1 VLDIVDDE
9 GLAEN
14 ACVMGNR
21 LLDGLRRLQGKHAVI
36 GDVRGYG
43 LFIGVDLVSDLV
55 ARTPATD
62 VADYVKNRMREHR
75 ILLGC
80 EGPFDNILK
89 IRPPLTIDEEGVDMI
104 LAVLA
109 EVLTEVDA
117 LSA

>member
-1 VLDIVDDE
+1 MQAV
-9 GLAEN
+9 
-14 ACVMGNR
+14 
-21 LLDGLRRLQGKHAVI
+21 HPVI

-43 LFIGVDLVSDLV
+43 LFIGVDLVSDIV
-55 ARTPATD
+55 TRTPATD
-62 VADYVKNRMREHR
+62 AADYVKNRMREHR

-109 EVLTEVDA
+109 EVLTEVDT